1 MPQVSR
7 AAMEIPQRGKK
18 KSSPASFTR
27 EAGLLDVM
35 RESRERLLLE
45 VAQVVPAGAVCR

>member
-1 MPQVSR
+1 MSR

-18 KSSPASFTR
+18 KSSPASFIR
-27 EAGLLDVM
+27 EVGLLDVM

-45 VAQVVPAGAVCR
+45 VAQVMQAGVVCR